1 MLESLEPLESSQPEK
16 AQLPEKEAKFVELVA
31 RVEAVVK
38 KLREFAE
45 LRKLLLA
52 ALWLNKLH
60 SLEKVVEQVPSL
72 DEGGFAED
80 LNAMSEEVQSA
91 HETRTD
97 ESRHSQIAT
106 ALREGSIRL
115 RTFTE
120 FVVHDG
126 KLQELETFLTEAM
139 EKGMDMSSLLD
150 VLEKA
155 NNKVI
160 LAEEKHER
168 MQELLDNDKTNKDAL
183 QGLREAR
190 ESRFSTIQH
199 YRALALGYASRL
211 SEGLKTEVEKAFT
224 EWLDDPL
231 KVSNLYALLDKVRA
245 QTTDNFNTLRVR
257 KEILA
262 FTRGLPQPG
271 EIANLLDDLANLAA
285 AESTEPS
292 EPTSSEANE

>member
-1 MLESLEPLESSQPEK
+1 MLESLEPLASSQPEK

-45 LRKLLLA
+45 LRELLLA

-60 SLEKVVEQVPSL
+60 NLEKVVEQIPSP
-72 DEGGFAED
+72 EVGGYAED
-80 LNAMSEEVQSA
+80 LNTMSEEVQSA
-91 HETRTD
+91 HEARSD

-106 ALREGSIRL
+106 TLREGSIRL

-120 FVVHDG
+120 FVVHHG
-126 KLQELETFLTEAM
+126 KLQKLETFLTEAM
-139 EKGMDMSSLLD
+139 EKGIDMSSLLD

-155 NNKVI
+155 NSKVI
-160 LAEEKHER
+160 LAEEKLER
-168 MQELLDNDKTNKDAL
+168 MREVLDGDKTNKDAL
-183 QGLREAR
+183 QGQKEAR

-199 YRALALGYASRL
+199 YRELALGYASRL
-211 SEGLKTEVEKAFT
+211 SEGLKTEVENAFT

-231 KVSNLYALLDKVRA
+231 KVSKLYALIDKVRA